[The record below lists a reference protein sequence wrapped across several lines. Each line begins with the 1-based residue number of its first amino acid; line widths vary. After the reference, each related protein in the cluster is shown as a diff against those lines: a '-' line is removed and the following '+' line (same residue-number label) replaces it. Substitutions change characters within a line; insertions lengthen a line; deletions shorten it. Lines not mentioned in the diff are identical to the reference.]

1 MNKNIRHRQIREI
14 LDNDLNINRQL
25 LRIQIKSV
33 PKDDMPIQPLTQ
45 TNNNE
50 LQRFNLSVSSLR
62 QILEYKANVTR
73 AKIDERNII
82 ILCSTEEVLSMY
94 NFIVNSLKNW
104 VTHNKQYY

>member
-1 MNKNIRHRQIREI
+1 MNKNIRNRQIREI

-25 LRIQIKSV
+25 LRIQIKNV
-33 PKDDMPIQPLTQ
+33 PKDDMPIQPHTQ
-45 TNNNE
+45 TNNIE

-73 AKIDERNII
+73 AKIDARNII

-94 NFIVNSLKNW
+94 NFIANSF
-104 VTHNKQYY
+104 